1 MYSGDLAHKD
11 PIMGSNNTQYIG
23 YITYIGYKS
32 LNKQGQVNNANSAIS
47 F

>member
-11 PIMGSNNTQYIG
+11 PIMGFNNTQYIG
-23 YITYIGYKS
+23 YITYIEYKS

-47 F
+47 C